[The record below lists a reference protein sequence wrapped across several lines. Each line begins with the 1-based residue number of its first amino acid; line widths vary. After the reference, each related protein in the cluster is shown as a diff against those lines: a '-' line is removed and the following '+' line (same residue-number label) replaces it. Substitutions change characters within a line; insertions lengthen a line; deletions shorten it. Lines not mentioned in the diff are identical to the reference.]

1 MYPVVVVMLL
11 GVLPVGS
18 IVAELAIY
26 HSSGDLIAL
35 AGKWFT
41 FWAIGARLLTAG
53 LMQTLNPGY
62 TRGNIFEVA
71 DENAND
77 IVRELGF
84 ANLALGILGALSI
97 LTPAWTPGAALAGG
111 LYYGLA
117 GFRHAMSRSPN
128 SQRKFAMISD
138 LAVAAVFALYLCA
151 FYLIQ
156 HGAPP
161 VPAPTAT
168 GTAI

>member
-18 IVAELAIY
+18 ILAELAIY
-26 HSSGDLIAL
+26 HTSGDFIAL
-35 AGKWFT
+35 IGKWFT
-41 FWAIGARLLTAG
+41 FWAIGARLFTAG
-53 LMQTLNPGY
+53 LMQTLNPRY
-62 TRGNIFEVA
+62 TRVNIFEVT

-84 ANLALGILGALSI
+84 GNLALGILGALSI

-117 GFRHAMSRSPN
+117 GFRHAMSKAPN
-128 SQRKFAMISD
+128 DQRKFAMISD
-138 LAVAAVFALYLCA
+138 LAVAAVFALYLCG

-161 VPAPTAT
+161 VPAPATT

>member
-1 MYPVVVVMLL
+1 MYPVVVIMLL
-11 GVLPVGS
+11 GVLPLGC
-18 IVAELAIY
+18 IIAELAIY
-26 HSSGDLIAL
+26 HSSSDLIGL
-35 AGKWFT
+35 GGKWFT

-62 TRGNIFEVA
+62 TRQNIFEVT

-84 ANLALGILGALSI
+84 SNLALGILGALSL

-117 GFRHAMSRSPN
+117 GFRHAMSKAAN

-138 LAVAAVFALYLCA
+138 LAVAAVFALFLCGL
-151 FYLIQ
+151 YLIQ

-161 VPAPTAT
+161 VPAPVTT